1 MLSRELLASSRPPL
15 VYSARRISDHD
26 PLPLTY
32 TALVIHVDTLAEAP
46 QSALSGVARVLVHA
60 GRLNAKTAE
69 ELVKSSRDK
78 KVSFISSVIGAG
90 AVAPADLAHTLS
102 SALALPLL
110 DLASVDVQKLPKNVI
125 DGKLAL
131 QYQVVVLGKRGNRL
145 FIGGADPT
153 DQEAVE
159 RIKFATQLSPEW
171 VIVEHDKLA
180 KLLEATGASAAE
192 ALESLSSGDFEF
204 DVTDDVTTPQEAEA
218 PSDVEDAPVVRF
230 LQKMLVDA
238 INARASDLHFEPYEY
253 HYRVRFRIDGELREI
268 TQPPIAIKDKLASR
282 IKVIS
287 RLDIAEKRVPQDGRM
302 KLKFG
307 NKAIDF
313 RVSTLPT
320 LFGEKIVIRILDPS
334 SAKLGIDALGYEKI
348 EKDRLLKAI
357 QRPYG
362 MVLVTGPTGSG
373 KTVSLYTCL
382 NILNQPGVN
391 ISTVEDPAEINLP
404 GINQVNVNDKAGLT
418 FAAALKSFLRQDP
431 DVIMVGEIRD
441 LETADIAI
449 KAAQTGH
456 MVMSTL
462 HTNDA
467 PTTLTRL
474 LNMGVAPFNIA
485 SAVLLIT
492 AQRLARKLCENCK
505 APADYPRE
513 AMLKAGFK
521 ETDIDGSWKP
531 YRAVGC
537 SSCSNGYKGRVGI
550 YQVMPI
556 SEEIQRLILAE
567 GTAMDLAAQA
577 QKEGVRDLRQ
587 SGLIKVRGGMTT
599 LEEVISVTNE

>member
-1 MLSRELLASSRPPL
+1 M
-15 VYSARRISDHD
+15 
-26 PLPLTY
+26 
-32 TALVIHVDTLAEAP
+32 DTLADAP

-60 GRLNAKTAE
+60 GRLNAKAAE
-69 ELVKSSRDK
+69 DLVKSSREK
-78 KVSFISSVIGAG
+78 KASFISSVIAAG

-110 DLASVDVQKLPKNVI
+110 DLAAIDVQKLPKNVV
-125 DGKLAL
+125 DAKLAL
-131 QYQVVVLGKRGNRL
+131 QYQIVVLGRRGNRL

-171 VIVEHDKLA
+171 VIVEHDKLG
-180 KLLEATGASAAE
+180 KILEATGASASE

-204 DVTDDVTTPQEAEA
+204 DVTDDVTSPQESEA

-230 LQKMLVDA
+230 LQKMLIDA

-253 HYRVRFRIDGELREI
+253 HYRVRFRVDGELREI

-307 NKAIDF
+307 SKAIDF

-334 SAKLGIDALGYEKI
+334 SAKLGIEALGYEKI

-357 QRPYG
+357 VRPYG

-382 NILNQPGVN
+382 NILNKPGVN
-391 ISTVEDPAEINLP
+391 ISTAEDPAEINLP

-441 LETADIAI
+441 LETADISI

-467 PTTLTRL
+467 PTTLTRMM
-474 LNMGVAPFNIA
+474 NMGIAPFNIA
-485 SAVLLIT
+485 SSVILIT
-492 AQRLARKLCENCK
+492 AQRLARRLCTCK
-505 APADYPRE
+505 AE
-513 AMLKAGFK
+513 APLDEDALLAAGFQ
-521 ETDIDGSWKP
+521 EDDLDGSWRP
-531 YRAVGC
+531 FHPVGC
-537 SSCSNGYKGRVGI
+537 ERCNGSGYKGRVGI

-556 SEEIQRLILAE
+556 SEEIQRIILTNGNAMQIAE
-567 GTAMDLAAQA
+567 QA
-577 QKEGVRDLRQ
+577 KREGVRDLRA
-587 SGLIKVRGGMTT
+587 SGLIKVRQGLTSI
-599 LEEVISVTNE
+599 EEVLGATNE